1 MRMVKGSFAKCIY
14 REQALNARKGR
25 RENLTAVKGISGV
38 YWDRGGRPVNE
49 DSLTLQ
55 QVMTAR
61 GRVWTMAVS
70 DGIGG
75 LSQGEIASGYILE
88 KLVENFYAQM
98 VSLVARGKGQ
108 KPLEKSLLRCFYSM
122 NGELRRY
129 ASGKGISLGATVS
142 LLFVWERRYLV
153 FHLGD
158 SRIYLCRRGK
168 RKLLTGDHS
177 DGGHGIFR
185 CMGSFPFQYPDIR
198 CGRIYGKC
206 GFLLCTDGFYRTL
219 DGEDLG
225 ILSPG
230 EVESGEQ
237 AEKRLRAL
245 GALARKRGEQ
255 DNLSAVYAIV

>member
-1 MRMVKGSFAKCIY
+1 M
-14 REQALNARKGR
+14 
-25 RENLTAVKGISGV
+25 
-38 YWDRGGRPVNE
+38 NE

-61 GRVWTMAVS
+61 GRVWMMAVS

-158 SRIYLCRRGK
+158 SRIYLIRRGK
-168 RKLLTGDHS
+168 VRLLTKDHAA
-177 DGGHGIFR
+177 GGKAVTK
-185 CMGSFPFQYPDIR
+185 CMGSFAFQYPDIYG
-198 CGRIYGKC
+198 GRVWG
-206 GFLLCTDGFYRTL
+206 RS
-219 DGEDLG
+219 
-225 ILSPG
+225 LSRERHTSFG
-230 EVESGEQ
+230 T
-237 AEKRLRAL
+237 
-245 GALARKRGEQ
+245 
-255 DNLSAVYAIV
+255 